1 MSSSGNGNG
10 RNPDKK
16 LEDFLKN
23 LQELEARESNTLTKV
38 RNEYEGEIERLK
50 EELSKLTFYHNYDK
64 KTLGKIIDDNII
76 TYKKH
81 LSENRK
87 TNKELCDKNSGL
99 DSENQR
105 LKAENEELKK
115 KLAVMLEAEAKRLEQ
130 EEKDK
135 ECPICMCARQD
146 EVKTKCGHC
155 FCRLCIID
163 SMKRK
168 SDCPLCRQE
177 IKESFDLPKVGG
189 GVLQNTP
196 PSSSGSGGRVQNSPP
211 SSNGG
216 GGRVQQQL
224 GHVSTRGGGHP
235 DDDSDDYSDDD
246 SDDGWASTMTR
257 NIMENGGDFGD
268 NY

>member
-10 RNPDKK
+10 SNPDKK
-16 LEDFLKN
+16 LEDFLEN
-23 LQELEARESNTLTKV
+23 LQGLKATIESDTLTNVKHKYEGKIEELE
-38 RNEYEGEIERLK
+38 
-50 EELSKLTFYHNYDK
+50 EELSKLKFYYKYDTEK
-64 KTLGKIIDDNII
+64 LEKIIDDNINM
-76 TYKKH
+76 YKKH
-81 LSENRK
+81 LNKNRE

-115 KLAVMLEAEAKRLEQ
+115 KLAKMLEAEAKRLEQ
-130 EEKDK
+130 EKEK
-135 ECPICMCARQD
+135 ECPICMGPRQD

-163 SMKRK
+163 SMKWNP
-168 SDCPLCRQE
+168 DCPLCREE

-196 PSSSGSGGRVQNSPP
+196 PSSSCS
-211 SSNGG
+211 

-235 DDDSDDYSDDD
+235 DDDSDDYSDDY
-246 SDDGWASTMTR
+246 SDDGSDDDWARTMTR
-257 NIMENGGDFGD
+257 NIMDNGGDFGD